1 MGYATLEGM
10 DTAQNLRPTLPL
22 LGQSDAGGCC
32 GGGSCGCGHGATAT
46 AAGAESATNPAIP
59 GVEASFL
66 VSGMTCGHCVSSV
79 TEEVGAIDGVVNVSV
94 DLNTGGASRVTVQA
108 THPISAEALRTAIA
122 DAGYELAG
130 A

>member
-1 MGYATLEGM
+1 MGYATLERM
-10 DTAQNLRPTLPL
+10 DTAQNSRPTLPL

-32 GGGSCGCGHGATAT
+32 GGGSCGCGHGAASTDALTVADAQPGTA
-46 AAGAESATNPAIP
+46 
-59 GVEASFL
+59 GVEATFL

-94 DLNTGGASRVTVQA
+94 DLNTAGASRVTVQA
-108 THPISAEALRTAIA
+108 THAISADALRTAVA
-122 DAGYELAG
+122 DAGYDLVG